1 MRKNYLFS
9 AFAVLM
15 FAMLCCISCQEEE
28 VKISERNYM
37 NGYVNDNYTAYINT
51 VYLELYGYSIR
62 YVFEPLYK

>member
-9 AFAVLM
+9 AFAALM
-15 FAMLCCISCQEEE
+15 LAMLCGTACQEEE

-62 YVFEPLYK
+62 YVFEPQYK